1 MIYIKKSVFYIFIL
15 VVLVIFIGTGF
26 FVWNFIMENYDIIPL
41 GKSRAELVFFIYV
54 TGFIFVLSFG
64 IGIISASAVKTRRI
78 KRAGEMAESGMV
90 LKKDFFYFLGELGR
104 VFETLY
110 ETTSKVSE
118 LKGRRIS
125 AQISIIEKT
134 LSIIEKPAVILD
146 VKWEIRAANHLFI
159 TKFAPEFLSI
169 KGLSFSVISKEIEHS
184 NIVHELE
191 SAKDALK
198 IQNEDFKGT
207 FYPAFE
213 KSSGLIGMILV
224 IETGI
229 FDFQKKNT
237 QEMNKKRKKKFI

>member
-15 VVLVIFIGTGF
+15 IVLIIFIGTGF
-26 FVWNFIMENYDIIPL
+26 FVWDFMMENYGIFPL

-54 TGFIFVLSFG
+54 TGFIFVLSFAV
-64 IGIISASAVKTRRI
+64 GIISDSAVKTRHI
-78 KRAGEMAESGMV
+78 KRAGEIAESGQV
-90 LKKDFFYFLGELGR
+90 LKKGFFSFLGELGR
-104 VFETLY
+104 VFENLY

-118 LKGRRIS
+118 LKGRRIT
-125 AQISIIEKT
+125 AQASIIEKA
-134 LSIIEKPAVILD
+134 LSIIDKPAVVLD
-146 VKWEIRAANHLFI
+146 INWEIRAANHLFL
-159 TKFAPEFLSI
+159 TKFAPDYLSI

-184 NIVHELE
+184 NVVRELE
-191 SAKDALK
+191 TGKDALK

-229 FDFQKKNT
+229 FNFQKKNT
-237 QEMNKKRKKKFI
+237 QETNKKRKKKFI